1 MQDKQWMLSKPVA
14 FMVFNRPVTTRRVF
28 EAIRRAKPPKLFV
41 VADGPRA
48 DRENENKICA
58 EVRAI
63 TEKIDWECEVYRNY
77 ADENMGC
84 KERMASG
91 ITWVFQH
98 VDECIIIEDDILPD
112 DSFFFFAET
121 MLDKYRDDSRVMLVS
136 GCSRL
141 FGSPVND
148 ISQWSEYS
156 YTFSKIS
163 EVWGWATWKRVW
175 DDMDYEMTFQN
186 DEYAMKTFDSMNYNP
201 YVKKSIKKMGEM
213 RRKQWES
220 THKLTAWTYQF
231 RMIRHLQSQLVIVPT
246 KNLVSN
252 IGVTGDATHA
262 TDSLQKMPK
271 GIQQVFFIPTYD
283 YEFPLKH
290 PKYVMCDTE
299 YDKLVWKVMGESR
312 WAKFS
317 RKVESL
323 VRRIIFYD
331 KGDGKSLKKSIKR
344 YLGRS

>member
-1 MQDKQWMLSKPVA
+1 MYDFKVDVA
-14 FMVFNRPVTTRRVF
+14 VAMIFFNRADTLEKVF
-28 EAIRRAKPPKLFV
+28 EQVRIARPSKLFLIQ
-41 VADGPRA
+41 DGPREGNQNDINGIQA
-48 DRENENKICA
+48 CREVFEG
-58 EVRAI
+58 
-63 TEKIDWECEVYRNY
+63 KIDWDCEVTKDFSEKNLGCGMRVYSGIKH
-77 ADENMGC
+77 AFEKVDKLIILEDDCVPGQSMFTFC
-84 KERMASG
+84 KE
-91 ITWVFQH
+91 I
-98 VDECIIIEDDILPD
+98 
-112 DSFFFFAET
+112 
-121 MLDKYRDDSRVMLVS
+121 LDKYANDQRICSIS
-136 GCSRL
+136 GMNHVGQYNPNGCDYFFCST
-141 FGSPVND
+141 GT
-148 ISQWSEYS
+148 I
-156 YTFSKIS
+156 
-163 EVWGWATWKRVW
+163 WGWATWKRVW

-331 KGDGKSLKKSIKR
+331 KGDGKSLKKSLKR
-344 YLGRS
+344 YLGRG

>member
-141 FGSPVND
+141 FGSPVNY

-163 EVWGWATWKRVW
+163 EVWGWATWKRAW
-175 DDMDYEMTFQN
+175 DKYDITMENWPEDKENNLLRRVYDEHIASYMEHEFQATYDGKIDTWDYEWFYTVLHEDGYVVMPQGNLTTNIGFGEGATHTLNDN
-186 DEYAMKTFDSMNYNP
+186 DELAHMRYVPIKIPFVHPEAVKRDIYGDILYSKFVYKYPPFSRRILTFIGRQFKKTEIGSKIWRKA
-201 YVKKSIKKMGEM
+201 KK
-213 RRKQWES
+213 
-220 THKLTAWTYQF
+220 
-231 RMIRHLQSQLVIVPT
+231 V
-246 KNLVSN
+246 
-252 IGVTGDATHA
+252 
-262 TDSLQKMPK
+262 
-271 GIQQVFFIPTYD
+271 
-283 YEFPLKH
+283 LKH
-290 PKYVMCDTE
+290 
-299 YDKLVWKVMGESR
+299 
-312 WAKFS
+312 
-317 RKVESL
+317 
-323 VRRIIFYD
+323 
-331 KGDGKSLKKSIKR
+331 
-344 YLGRS
+344 